1 MAPFTDDELNFLRID
16 IQAFALV
23 SHLGL
28 ATIDE
33 TRRDSCLTWLR
44 DKGYQVEHLNCNDGI
59 KLLLRSLGKLLKWEA
74 ELPAKGA
81 GRGLDALRDV
91 FEFEVPSSGG
101 LVLELFRSDVIW
113 REDATW
119 LLGLLEIASEHSL
132 QHLACGR
139 RFFTLQVLPKNSPEA
154 RLMVGQTIGRAIIPD
169 FEPDFPHSYIR

>member
-1 MAPFTDDELNFLRID
+1 
-16 IQAFALV
+16 V

-59 KLLLRSLGKLLKWEA
+59 KSLVRSLGKLLNWEESA
-74 ELPAKGA
+74 YQTVKG
-81 GRGLDALRDV
+81 GVPRGDLLRDW

-113 REDATW
+113 CEDATW
-119 LLGLLEIASEHSL
+119 LLDLLEIASEYSL
-132 QHLACGR
+132 RHLACGR

-154 RLMVGQTIGRAIIPD
+154 RLMIGQTIGRVIIPNFVSD
-169 FEPDFPHSYIR
+169 SPSSWRW